1 MGMVTGVG
9 QVLVPVQ
16 DVERAIGFYR
26 DVLGLELVLVPPG
39 QPMAFLMAGDVR
51 LYLDAHPSE
60 DERRSPLI
68 YYRVDSPH
76 EATEAARAAGAE
88 IVAEP
93 HVVHRT
99 ATSELTIAFLRDT
112 EGNLLALMAEGDP
125 G

>member
-1 MGMVTGVG
+1 MGMVTGIG
-9 QVLVPVQ
+9 QVLVPVL

-26 DVLGLELVLVPPG
+26 DALGLELVLVPPG

-51 LYLDAHPSE
+51 VYLDGHPS

-68 YYRVDSPH
+68 YYRVDALADAVDALRS
-76 EATEAARAAGAE
+76 AGAE

-99 ATSELTIAFLRDT
+99 ATSELAIAFLHDT
-112 EGNLLALMAEGDP
+112 EGNMLALMTERDTG
-125 G
+125 